1 MAYRVSEVN
10 RYLKRLLDGDP
21 ILDHIEIIG
30 EISNFKRHSS
40 GVLYF
45 SLKEE
50 GALLK
55 CVMFSGNASRLTI
68 RPADGM
74 EVICRGNISVFERD
88 GVYQLYV
95 TQMRQNGMGPLY
107 EELQRRMQVYE
118 EMGLFAEEYKKP
130 LPAYSQNIGVVTA
143 QNMDAI
149 KDIRDTI
156 FGKNPYARLVV
167 YPSLV
172 QGPDAPREIAQ
183 GIRTLDAMGLD
194 VIIIGRGG
202 GTIEDLWAFSE
213 EEVVMAV
220 FHCETPIISAVG
232 HQASFA
238 VTNYV
243 ADYSAITPTKAGS
256 VATFDYFE
264 LMNRLKTTVTRMEN
278 LMDRSLKASG
288 PEEYLSR
295 MDSLMEQMIRRKV
308 RLLSEKQKILQ
319 KHSPEMTVAGMR
331 SRLSAGISSMDRI
344 LDRKTALC
352 RRRLEVLTT
361 GLEAGSPQ
369 KRLENGY
376 GYLMDEEGRR
386 IRSASEIEE
395 GKNMTVYLR
404 DGSLK
409 TLVEER
415 RLKNG

>member
-10 RYLKRLLDGDP
+10 RYLKRLMDADP

-55 CVMFSGNASRLTI
+55 CVMFSGYASRLTL
-68 RPADGM
+68 RPSDGM

-88 GVYQLYV
+88 GLYQLYV
-95 TQMRQNGMGPLY
+95 TQMTQNGMGPLY
-107 EELQRRMQVYE
+107 EELQRRMTRYE

-130 LPAYSQNIGVVTA
+130 LPAFSQKIGVVTA

-156 FGKNPYARLVV
+156 FSKNPYAKLVV

-172 QGPDAPREIAQ
+172 QGPDALREIAQ

-220 FHCETPIISAVG
+220 FHAETPIISAVG
-232 HQASFA
+232 HQASFS
-238 VTNYV
+238 VTNFV
-243 ADYSAITPTKAGS
+243 ADYSAITPTKAGE
-256 VATFDYFE
+256 VATFDYYD
-264 LMNRLKTTVTRMEN
+264 LMNRLRTISGRLEN
-278 LMDRSLKASG
+278 LMDRSIRDSG
-288 PEEYLSR
+288 PEEYVSR
-295 MDSLMEQMIRRKV
+295 MDSLMEQAIRKKV
-308 RLLSEKQKILQ
+308 RMLSERQKELQ
-319 KHSPEMTVAGMR
+319 KYSPEMIVAGMR
-331 SRLSAGISSMDRI
+331 RRLSADLSVMERLMDQ
-344 LDRKTALC
+344 KTAFYQK
-352 RRRLEVLTT
+352 RLEVLSAK
-361 GLEAGSPQ
+361 LEAGSPM
-369 KRLENGY
+369 KRLESGY
-376 GYLMDEEGRR
+376 GYLMDPQGKR
-386 IRSASEIEE
+386 IRSAADVRE
-395 GKNMTVYLR
+395 GQEMTVYLQ

-409 TLVEER
+409 TLIEER